1 MVGRN
6 RLFITSLQEFLWLQV
21 VSKNI
26 HVLMMFFLSNHCDSA
41 ILLNKSMYIYIYNI
55 YVHIKIH
62 PECLFTLK
70 F

>member
-26 HVLMMFFLSNHCDSA
+26 HVLMMFFLSNQFDSA
-41 ILLNKSMYIYIYNI
+41 ILLNKSMYIYNI